1 MIGYTDSPVTGT
13 TTATTGRP
21 MTRKRKCVV
30 QSKRLDESDDL
41 EIYVIEDSGSSGP
54 DCLSDASSEN
64 LPLPQGQQVQAV
76 HRVKCQQRGGPRP
89 GDVSGG
95 SGRSGRRVL
104 GANGNFRNTC
114 RASNEMSSPTLSS
127 GPVSISSPLPFL
139 EWADKE
145 EVWQLM
151 TLKDESYR
159 REPLLLT
166 RHPVLQARMRA
177 ILLDWL
183 NEVTDVYKLHRE
195 TFYLA
200 IDFVDRFLSAEQD
213 VPKQELQLIGITCL
227 FIAAKIEEIYPPK
240 LSEFSYVTDGACEDE
255 DILNKELVILKSLNW
270 DLTPMTVNA
279 WLSVYL
285 QLYAG
290 MQKENAGDQHQPDP
304 DLLISLHH
312 NNHNNSNNHNHILT
326 PTAHSH
332 VRDFMLPGYAS
343 HFFEQVSQLLD
354 LCILDIGSLSFN
366 YSVLAAAAL
375 YHFSSEEKVYQC
387 TGLRMHQIRECVMWM
402 TSAAMA
408 LREHGFEDAKSIR
421 IKQ

>member
-1 MIGYTDSPVTGT
+1 
-13 TTATTGRP
+13 
-21 MTRKRKCVV
+21 MTRKRKCAV

-41 EIYVIEDSGSSGP
+41 EIYVIEDSGSSGA

-64 LPLPQGQQVQAV
+64 LPLPPQVQV
-76 HRVKCQQRGGPRP
+76 HRVKCQQRSGPNGG
-89 GDVSGG
+89 VSSSG
-95 SGRSGRRVL
+95 SGVRSAGRRVL

-114 RASNEMSSPTLSS
+114 LVSNEMSSPTLSA
-127 GPVSISSPLPFL
+127 GQVSISSPLPFL

-166 RHPVLQARMRA
+166 RHPVLQPRMRA

-200 IDFVDRFLSAEQD
+200 IDLVDRFLSAEQD

-255 DILNKELVILKSLNW
+255 EILNKELVILKSLNW

-290 MQKENAGDQHQPDP
+290 MQKENAGDQQEQ
-304 DLLISLHH
+304 DLLSHNHTHIH
-312 NNHNNSNNHNHILT
+312 NNNNPT
-326 PTAHSH
+326 PTAHTH

-343 HFFEQVSQLLD
+343 HFFDQVSQLLD
-354 LCILDIGSLSFN
+354 ICILDIGSLSFN

-408 LREHGFEDAKSIR
+408 LREHGFDDAKSIR

>member
-1 MIGYTDSPVTGT
+1 
-13 TTATTGRP
+13 
-21 MTRKRKCVV
+21 MTRKRKCAV

-41 EIYVIEDSGSSGP
+41 EIYVIEDRGSDP
-54 DCLSDASSEN
+54 LSEASSEN
-64 LPLPQGQQVQAV
+64 MPLSLPQQQQQQAGMKGQKYGQ
-76 HRVKCQQRGGPRP
+76 
-89 GDVSGG
+89 
-95 SGRSGRRVL
+95 SGRSATGGRLQSQHQYHPSRRVL
-104 GANGNFRNTC
+104 GSNFRNTC
-114 RASNEMSSPTLSS
+114 RASVNEMSSPTLNA
-127 GPVSISSPLPFL
+127 GQVTVSSPLPFL

-159 REPLLLT
+159 REALLLN

-183 NEVTDVYKLHRE
+183 CEVTDVYKLHRE

-240 LSEFSYVTDGACEDE
+240 LSDFSYVTDGACDDE
-255 DILNKELVILKSLNW
+255 DILSKELVILKALNW

-285 QLYAG
+285 QLFAG
-290 MQKENAGDQHQPDP
+290 MQKENAGHHDD
-304 DLLISLHH
+304 DEDDSSSSSCRLLSLTC
-312 NNHNNSNNHNHILT
+312 NPIVTATVAAAANSST
-326 PTAHSH
+326 TD

-343 HFFEQVSQLLD
+343 HFFDQVSQLLD

-387 TGLRMHQIRECVMWM
+387 TGLRMNQIRECVVWM
-402 TSAAMA
+402 TSAAMS
-408 LREHGFEDAKSIR
+408 LREHGFDEAKNIR

>member
-1 MIGYTDSPVTGT
+1 
-13 TTATTGRP
+13 
-21 MTRKRKCVV
+21 MTRKRKCSI

-41 EIYVIEDSGSSGP
+41 EIYVIEDSGADS
-54 DCLSDASSEN
+54 LSDASSEN
-64 LPLPQGQQVQAV
+64 LLPLPQVV
-76 HRVKCQQRGGPRP
+76 HRSQSHKYQQLKPVP
-89 GDVSGG
+89 A
-95 SGRSGRRVL
+95 GRSSRRVL

-114 RASNEMSSPTLSS
+114 RGAAANEMSSPTLNA
-127 GPVSISSPLPFL
+127 GQVSITSSPLPFL

-159 REPLLLT
+159 REPQLLT

-177 ILLDWL
+177 ILLDWMS
-183 NEVTDVYKLHRE
+183 EVHDVYKLQRE

-240 LSEFSYVTDGACEDE
+240 LSEFSYVTDGACADE
-255 DILNKELVILKSLNW
+255 DILNKELVVLKALNW

-290 MQKENAGDQHQPDP
+290 MQKENAGLSDD
-304 DLLISLHH
+304 DDDRDSEADRLLSCNPCH
-312 NNHNNSNNHNHILT
+312 T
-326 PTAHSH
+326 TAGAAD

-343 HFFEQVSQLLD
+343 HFFDQVSQLLD
-354 LCILDIGSLSFN
+354 LCILDIVSLSFN

-375 YHFSSEEKVYQC
+375 YHFSSEDKVYQC
-387 TGLRMHQIRECVMWM
+387 TGLRMNQIRECVMWM
-402 TSAAMA
+402 ASAAMA
-408 LREHGFEDAKSIR
+408 LREHGFEDAKNIR